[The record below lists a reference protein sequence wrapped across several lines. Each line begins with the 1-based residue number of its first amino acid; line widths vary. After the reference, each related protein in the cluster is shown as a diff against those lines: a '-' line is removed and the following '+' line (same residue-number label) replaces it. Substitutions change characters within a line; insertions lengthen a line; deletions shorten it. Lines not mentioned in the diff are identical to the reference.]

1 MREIVSTQRMKIDIL
16 GNKIE
21 SLTHQLD
28 RVRQYQTEH
37 VQHVDSLYIKFE
49 FISLTTYN
57 LFHSL
62 FFRSEINLYSFG
74 I

>member
-1 MREIVSTQRMKIDIL
+1 MVFMYKIELSELNSMREIVSTQRMKIDIM

-37 VQHVDSLYIKFE
+37 VQHVDSLH
-49 FISLTTYN
+49 LV
-57 LFHSL
+57 
-62 FFRSEINLYSFG
+62 
-74 I
+74 